1 MLMISADVLALSSEA
16 AVLVRGGRIQFANSA
31 AKAILGEGCVGSTVK
46 SVFGVEIAEAQAAS
60 FIGDLPIGGVRYI
73 VRVTSMEGVRAVFLT
88 KHEESAAL
96 INDAL
101 IYSLRNCLMGLGVT
115 TEMLRTRA
123 EEAKDA
129 ELLAGLAS
137 VTHDY
142 YRINRML
149 SNVTLIRSINDGSLF
164 FVPRPTDLAALLVQL
179 ADTVNLIS
187 DGPRVVYSGPEELTV
202 SIDPTLAENLVL
214 NLISNSLTHAVGCT
228 RVSLRLIED
237 RERVVISVNDDGC
250 GIAPEKLHFV
260 FDRYRHGFGISDID
274 HGAGLGLTAALAIAN
289 LHGGTLLLESREEVG
304 TTVRASFSR
313 NPVPSQKLYAA
324 QEEPERGM
332 RTLLTGLADCL
343 PDRCFGERYAE

>member
-16 AVLVRGGRIQFANSA
+16 AVLVRSGRIQFANSA

-73 VRVTSMEGVRAVFLT
+73 IRVTSMEGVRAVFLT

-149 SNVTLIRSINDGSLF
+149 SNVTLIRSIDDGSLF
-164 FVPRPTDLAALLVQL
+164 FVPRPTDLAALLALL
-179 ADTVNLIS
+179 ADAVNFIS
-187 DGPRVVYSGPEELTV
+187 DGPRVTYYGPKELTV
-202 SIDPTLAENLVL
+202 SIDPALAENLVL
-214 NLISNSLTHAVGCT
+214 NLISNSLTHARAVRGSAC
-228 RVSLRLIED
+228 VS
-237 RERVVISVNDDGC
+237 
-250 GIAPEKLHFV
+250 
-260 FDRYRHGFGISDID
+260 
-274 HGAGLGLTAALAIAN
+274 
-289 LHGGTLLLESREEVG
+289 
-304 TTVRASFSR
+304 
-313 NPVPSQKLYAA
+313 
-324 QEEPERGM
+324 
-332 RTLLTGLADCL
+332 
-343 PDRCFGERYAE
+343 

>member
-16 AVLVRGGRIQFANSA
+16 AVLLRGGRIQFANSA

-73 VRVTSMEGVRAVFLT
+73 IRVTSMEGVRAVFLT

-115 TEMLRTRA
+115 TEMLRSRA

-164 FVPRPTDLAALLVQL
+164 FVPRPTDLAALLAQL
-179 ADTVNLIS
+179 TDTVNLIS

-202 SIDPTLAENLVL
+202 SIDPALAENLVL
-214 NLISNSLTHAVGCT
+214 NLISNSLTHAAGCT

-237 RERVVISVNDDGC
+237 HERVVIS
-250 GIAPEKLHFV
+250 
-260 FDRYRHGFGISDID
+260 R
-274 HGAGLGLTAALAIAN
+274 
-289 LHGGTLLLESREEVG
+289 
-304 TTVRASFSR
+304 
-313 NPVPSQKLYAA
+313 Q
-324 QEEPERGM
+324 
-332 RTLLTGLADCL
+332 
-343 PDRCFGERYAE
+343 